1 MKEKLTILYNY
12 LKNNDHM
19 QDANRIAKILDEY
32 DKNGDLS
39 NQLNETTLM
48 IRSYFMDFENG
59 IVKIDEKA
67 FSPKYSFEMFRHSS
81 FYKN

>member
-39 NQLNETTLM
+39 ELSCLLYT
-48 IRSYFMDFENG
+48 
-59 IVKIDEKA
+59 
-67 FSPKYSFEMFRHSS
+67 SPSPRD
-81 FYKN
+81 

>member
-39 NQLNETTLM
+39 ELSIKKIKAMCNPRISRKSLYKKNF
-48 IRSYFMDFENG
+48 RS
-59 IVKIDEKA
+59 I
-67 FSPKYSFEMFRHSS
+67 
-81 FYKN
+81 

>member
-39 NQLNETTLM
+39 ELSIKKIKAMCNPRYLGNLYIKEFPRYLDRKSTRLN
-48 IRSYFMDFENG
+48 
-59 IVKIDEKA
+59 
-67 FSPKYSFEMFRHSS
+67 SS
-81 FYKN
+81 HRT

>member
-39 NQLNETTLM
+39 ELS
-48 IRSYFMDFENG
+48 I
-59 IVKIDEKA
+59 K
-67 FSPKYSFEMFRHSS
+67 
-81 FYKN
+81 KNKSKCAILDISEIFI

>member
-39 NQLNETTLM
+39 ELSIKKKKQCAILDISE
-48 IRSYFMDFENG
+48 IF
-59 IVKIDEKA
+59 I
-67 FSPKYSFEMFRHSS
+67 
-81 FYKN
+81 

>member
-32 DKNGDLS
+32 DKNGDFRIIYKKNKS
-39 NQLNETTLM
+39 NVQ
-48 IRSYFMDFENG
+48 S
-59 IVKIDEKA
+59 
-67 FSPKYSFEMFRHSS
+67 
-81 FYKN
+81 

>member
-32 DKNGDLS
+32 DKNGDP
-39 NQLNETTLM
+39 
-48 IRSYFMDFENG
+48 
-59 IVKIDEKA
+59 EK
-67 FSPKYSFEMFRHSS
+67 YL
-81 FYKN
+81 KNVAGSHGLED

>member
-32 DKNGDLS
+32 DKNGDVARHAKS
-39 NQLNETTLM
+39 
-48 IRSYFMDFENG
+48 
-59 IVKIDEKA
+59 EK
-67 FSPKYSFEMFRHSS
+67 R
-81 FYKN
+81 KNAE